1 MDITRIESGK
11 LDITEEK
18 FELRQLIQE
27 IWMIGTKQAEAKKID
42 FVIEAEEEL
51 PKYLTGDVL
60 HTKQVI
66 LNLISNAVKYT
77 EEGRVTL
84 EINASGDQ
92 IIFSVKDTGIGIR
105 KEDMDTLF
113 DMFTRVDMKR
123 HRNIEGSGLGLTI
136 AKELCE
142 QMGGQIYAESIYGK
156 GSRFTVCLPLKST
169 GEEKIGKWNFEESK
183 KVSEDRKRFFAPKA
197 KVLIVDDSQQNLQV
211 LASLL
216 QRTSMQLDKAGSGL
230 ECIEKVRSKKYHLIF
245 LDYMMPEM
253 DGITALRA
261 IREKSNVPVILITAK
276 SEDADK
282 VLGLDIGADDYI
294 TKPFNPIE
302 VLARVRSQLR
312 RYNKLGGSEDS
323 NKKEV
328 LSCGGVT
335 LDDRTKQVTMDGE
348 EVSLTPTEYEIL
360 KFLMSHPKQVFSPR
374 QIYSEVWK
382 DTPIG
387 SEGTVAVHIRH
398 LREKLEIEPSDP
410 RHFKVVWG
418 QGYKFE

>member
-1 MDITRIESGK
+1 MAGRVLVVDDEKMIVKGLKFSLMQDYSVVDCAYDGEEALEYAKNNEYDIILLDIMLPK
-11 LDITEEK
+11 LDGLSVCQQIREFSDVPIIMLT
-18 FELRQLIQE
+18 
-27 IWMIGTKQAEAKKID
+27 AK
-42 FVIEAEEEL
+42 
-51 PKYLTGDVL
+51 GD
-60 HTKQVI
+60 
-66 LNLISNAVKYT
+66 
-77 EEGRVTL
+77 
-84 EINASGDQ
+84 
-92 IIFSVKDTGIGIR
+92 
-105 KEDMDTLF
+105 DMD
-113 DMFTRVDMKR
+113 K
-123 HRNIEGSGLGLTI
+123 ILGL
-136 AKELCE
+136 E
-142 QMGGQIYAESIYGK
+142 Y
-156 GSRFTVCLPLKST
+156 
-169 GEEKIGKWNFEESK
+169 
-183 KVSEDRKRFFAPKA
+183 
-197 KVLIVDDSQQNLQV
+197 
-211 LASLL
+211 
-216 QRTSMQLDKAGSGL
+216 
-230 ECIEKVRSKKYHLIF
+230 
-245 LDYMMPEM
+245 
-253 DGITALRA
+253 
-261 IREKSNVPVILITAK
+261 
-276 SEDADK
+276 
-282 VLGLDIGADDYI
+282 GADDYI

-312 RYNKLGGSEDS
+312 RYNKLGGNEDS